1 MEREG
6 SGFDLMYNVLP
17 SGERPAPVLEE
28 GGGLGAGDCPRQS
41 AQARQL
47 AGPIAKAGAR
57 SQRTQR
63 ERVAVG
69 VLAQS
74 DAIHAGLGAGIGAL
88 APKRRALSEEVNRNF
103 RG

>member
-28 GGGLGAGDCPRQS
+28 GADSVRVTVQGSQLKPEL
-41 AQARQL
+41 AR
-47 AGPIAKAGAR
+47 PIAKAGAR